1 MPGFEPRVFIILVQ
15 ANYLKGGQTASAGAR
30 LEVHASD
37 KRQLVQEFGLN
48 LEPNKEHNIG
58 IRAVCPQ
65 LQNSATR
72 FFHGTGFRES
82 LIILQCLHPNM
93 HSFNPPNY
101 IKNYSCDI
109 SYIGYTL

>member
-1 MPGFEPRVFIILVQ
+1 MLATPLAYVAHLYIWEMSGFEPRVFIPVQ

-58 IRAVCPQ
+58 IRAVC
-65 LQNSATR
+65 ST
-72 FFHGTGFRES
+72 S
-82 LIILQCLHPNM
+82 LCH
-93 HSFNPPNY
+93 
-101 IKNYSCDI
+101 
-109 SYIGYTL
+109 

>member
-1 MPGFEPRVFIILVQ
+1 MSGFEPRVFKLVQ

-58 IRAVCPQ
+58 IRAVCPIVS
-65 LQNSATR
+65 LG
-72 FFHGTGFRES
+72 FFMQQFS
-82 LIILQCLHPNM
+82 
-93 HSFNPPNY
+93 
-101 IKNYSCDI
+101 
-109 SYIGYTL
+109 